1 MLWVLVRST
10 SARTSKK
17 YQQNIFSCR
26 IKKIIN
32 LIFLLILSYEVLF
45 INFQLISTVKA
56 YDPMIE
62 RLPKMEEELSLL
74 LNGIQIIRRQSQEVV
89 MAQTYEV
96 LLNRM
101 LNSVRRSQDDVLR
114 GFRMEDLS
122 HLVMVVER

>member
-1 MLWVLVRST
+1 
-10 SARTSKK
+10 
-17 YQQNIFSCR
+17 
-26 IKKIIN
+26 
-32 LIFLLILSYEVLF
+32 
-45 INFQLISTVKA
+45 
-56 YDPMIE
+56 MIE

-101 LNSVRRSQDDVLR
+101 LNSVRRSQDEVLR

>member
-1 MLWVLVRST
+1 
-10 SARTSKK
+10 
-17 YQQNIFSCR
+17 
-26 IKKIIN
+26 
-32 LIFLLILSYEVLF
+32 
-45 INFQLISTVKA
+45 
-56 YDPMIE
+56 
-62 RLPKMEEELSLL
+62 MEEELSLL

-101 LNSVRRSQDDVLR
+101 LNSVRRSQDEVLR

>member
-32 LIFLLILSYEVLF
+32 LIFLLILSYEVFF